1 MQSDFMKPGN
11 TWPLQVSLPVCMR
24 VGSENMVNG
33 LAEAIMDIAG
43 KILTIKHI
51 PGRLE
56 LEVGIRI
63 IN

>member
-1 MQSDFMKPGN
+1 MKPVN
-11 TWPLQVSLPVCMR
+11 TCPPQVSLAVCMR
-24 VGSENMVNG
+24 VGSEEMVTINR